1 MFDKLL
7 RMWNGLGTM
16 DIALAVMGF
25 VTAGAIYAAF
35 LVLRYEA
42 GWRGR
47 RTAYLALAAFSLVAV
62 TLVPVTHF

>member
-1 MFDKLL
+1 MFEKLL

-35 LVLRYEA
+35 LL
-42 GWRGR
+42 
-47 RTAYLALAAFSLVAV
+47 
-62 TLVPVTHF
+62 

>member
-1 MFDKLL
+1 MTMFEKLG

-35 LVLRYEA
+35 LL
-42 GWRGR
+42 
-47 RTAYLALAAFSLVAV
+47 
-62 TLVPVTHF
+62 